1 MMLGGSKSQYFIV
14 SISILGEINQAT
26 LDSTL
31 APVVLNSAYPFPGT
45 QSLSEGFATL
55 NDICPSWKTQIGF
68 INHGLEIL
76 GEKGTELGAVI
87 TTSFRNGLQL
97 IIRTE
102 FGQNA
107 SHLSAAS
114 RNHLLSKISITTSSK
129 SI

>member
-87 TTSFRNGLQL
+87 TTSFRKAATDNP
-97 IIRTE
+97 TE